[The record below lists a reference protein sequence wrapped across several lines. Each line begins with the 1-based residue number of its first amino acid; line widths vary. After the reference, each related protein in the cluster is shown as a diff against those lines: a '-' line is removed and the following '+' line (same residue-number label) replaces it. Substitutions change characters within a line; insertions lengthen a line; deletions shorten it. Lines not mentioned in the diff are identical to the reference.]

1 MEQFDITEFA
11 RMFDAALASD
21 NPAVQKA
28 LRNFMM
34 VAAIVHAEDNDNRVR
49 GPFETLIKRVDTL
62 ESMVRELQNN
72 RTYKDQY
79 KDLKDKYY
87 KDYYNNPTWVA
98 QPYTTSVSTT
108 GGTAQK
114 SIYNNGTD
122 FVEVD
127 DAEIYKLLKENK
139 I

>member
-1 MEQFDITEFA
+1 MEQFDIIEFA
-11 RMFDAALASD
+11 KMFDAALASD

-34 VAAIVHAEDNDNRVR
+34 IAAIVHAEDNDKRVR

-62 ESMVRELQNN
+62 ESMVMELQKKIGYNN
-72 RTYKDQY
+72 
-79 KDLKDKYY
+79 LKDKHY
-87 KDYYNNPTWVA
+87 KDYYNTNPTWVY
-98 QPYTTSVSTT
+98 QPYVTSISTTSGTT
-108 GGTAQK
+108 HK

-122 FVEVD
+122 FVGVD